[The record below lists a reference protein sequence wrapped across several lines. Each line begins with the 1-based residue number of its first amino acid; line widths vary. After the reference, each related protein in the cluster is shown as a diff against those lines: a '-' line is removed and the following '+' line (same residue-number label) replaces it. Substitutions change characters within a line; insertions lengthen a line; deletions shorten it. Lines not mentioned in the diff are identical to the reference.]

1 MMRKRFAGVP
11 TLENCSQFAHDWR
24 AKREPTRP
32 PVPPFEAGTGCRVT
46 YPALEIFWKRA
57 CAKVFDMGLRFLK
70 LRHLRGR
77 EARMRIDELREIYE
91 NEQREYLESQHRAGE
106 LSLDR
111 FLRVREWVPE
121 FCGLDREWLRRLK
134 IGV

>member
-1 MMRKRFAGVP
+1 
-11 TLENCSQFAHDWR
+11 
-24 AKREPTRP
+24 
-32 PVPPFEAGTGCRVT
+32 
-46 YPALEIFWKRA
+46 
-57 CAKVFDMGLRFLK
+57 
-70 LRHLRGR
+70 
-77 EARMRIDELREIYE
+77 MRIDELREIYE